1 MKFLKKK
8 KIGLALSGGAVLGA
22 AHIGVIR
29 AIEELEIKIDYIA
42 GTSIGA
48 VVAALYAFG
57 KDWKEM
63 KKFADELDWIEV
75 SKISLSNYGI
85 ISNEK
90 LGDKLIDTIGD
101 VNFSDAKIPLA
112 VIAVDIANG
121 KKKIFKDGK
130 VAQAVTASSAIPGVF
145 IPVEIE
151 NKLYVDGGLLENVP
165 LTALEELGA
174 KYDIAVDL
182 NAAHKYQKPGNI
194 IELLLNTFDI
204 ILSNA
209 TQLQTKE
216 ADLLITPD
224 LSEFDY
230 IKTNNVDELIE
241 AGYKEAKK
249 ILKPNLSFVLF

>member
-1 MKFLKKK
+1 MSKKQ
-8 KIGLALSGGAVLGA
+8 KIGLALSGGSVLGA

-29 AIEELEIKIDYIA
+29 AIEELEIEISYVA

-48 VVAALYAFG
+48 LVAASYAFG

-75 SKISLSNYGI
+75 SKISLSNYGLL
-85 ISNEK
+85 SNEK
-90 LGDKLIDTIGD
+90 MGDKLKNSIGD
-101 VNFSDAKIPLA
+101 VKFEDSKIPLA
-112 VIAVDIANG
+112 VVAVNASNG
-121 KKKIFKDGK
+121 KKKIIKEGK
-130 VAQAVTASSAIPGVF
+130 IAEAVMASSAIPGVF
-145 IPVEIE
+145 IPVEIDGE
-151 NKLYVDGGLLENVP
+151 LYVDGGVMENVP

-182 NAAHKYQKPGNI
+182 NAAHKYQKPDNVI
-194 IELLLNTFDI
+194 DLVLNTFDMM
-204 ILSNA
+204 LGNA

-230 IKTNNVDELIE
+230 IETDQVDELVE
-241 AGYKEAKK
+241 AGYKEAMEVLKK
-249 ILKPNLSFVLF
+249 EFR